1 MVGVAATLDRLI
13 YVDDS
18 GHPQSG
24 MVVYGWIE
32 CAPDRWA
39 GVLKAWLD
47 TRKKLWREYSIPV
60 TQELHA
66 TEYVNGRGRI
76 STSIPDRFVRASV
89 PYWKDFGRA
98 VAVECLDT
106 LRSTEGL
113 TVGAVWRKGDPRDL
127 ARTRQETYAALV
139 ERLERELAA
148 AGSLA
153 MVFMDGDGSDSSY
166 RSTHRSLRLAERRV
180 IEDAIHLDSRGSQL
194 VQMADLVAWSAN
206 VHVDAH
212 HGNEFAWEWYSTYLA
227 ERDRARAPQQI

>member
-1 MVGVAATLDRLI
+1 MAATLDRLI

-39 GVLKAWLD
+39 GVLKSWLD

-76 STSIPDRFVRASV
+76 STSIPDRFVRAGV

-127 ARTRQETYAALV
+127 ARTRPRWSNASSASWRPPGRWRWCSWTATAATALTDPRI
-139 ERLERELAA
+139 EA
-148 AGSLA
+148 
-153 MVFMDGDGSDSSY
+153 SDSPSG
-166 RSTHRSLRLAERRV
+166 E
-180 IEDAIHLDSRGSQL
+180 
-194 VQMADLVAWSAN
+194 
-206 VHVDAH
+206 
-212 HGNEFAWEWYSTYLA
+212 
-227 ERDRARAPQQI
+227 